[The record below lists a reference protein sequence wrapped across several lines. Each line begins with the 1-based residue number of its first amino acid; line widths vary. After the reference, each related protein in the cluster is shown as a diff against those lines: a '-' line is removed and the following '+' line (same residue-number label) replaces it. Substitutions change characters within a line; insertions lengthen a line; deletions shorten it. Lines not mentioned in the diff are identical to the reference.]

1 MLLEPGL
8 ENSELILLVCAAAAA
23 AAASVVSGSVRPR
36 GLQPTRLR
44 HPRDFLGKSTGVGS
58 LSLHQG
64 IVSTQG
70 LDSGLPHY
78 RQFLYQLSH
87 KGSPC

>member
-44 HPRDFLGKSTGVGS
+44 HPRDFLGKSTGVGCHC
-58 LSLHQG
+58 LLRA
-64 IVSTQG
+64 STPQNT
-70 LDSGLPHY
+70 DMSGFRGCYIRCVL
-78 RQFLYQLSH
+78 
-87 KGSPC
+87 